1 MYPAFFH
8 SLRNKVPDITQ
19 SEQRMAAL
27 SKLKLTAREAANLL
41 GVSTNTVYTTKRRL
55 RQRLGL
61 EQDSELDAY
70 LGEGMI

>member
-1 MYPAFFH
+1 
-8 SLRNKVPDITQ
+8 
-19 SEQRMAAL
+19 MAAL